1 MKRTILSILLLLP
14 MLSLQASEQVYERIN
29 AELTYCGADFES
41 ISERMVMA
49 VEGMI
54 DTPYQEGILEHGT
67 KEELVIELTKTDCIL
82 FVESAL
88 ALTHNSLSS
97 YPSFRN
103 FSSIVKE
110 LRYRRGIVN
119 GYSSRIHY
127 TSEWISQGVKNGY
140 FREITAQLGGE
151 KVNQEFSFMSN
162 NAKLYKQ
169 LSSSQT
175 EIIKIRS
182 IERQLSSQGGYSVIA
197 KNKVK
202 DITSQLVSGD
212 IIAFTSRVK
221 GLDISH
227 VGVVYIDGDR
237 VTFIHASSSAGMV
250 IIHPTSLVEYLD
262 EMSSISGIRVI
273 RL

>member
-1 MKRTILSILLLLP
+1 

-54 DTPYQEGILEHGT
+54 DTPYEEGLLEHGT

-103 FSSIVKE
+103 FSSIVRE

-127 TSEWISQGVKNGY
+127 TSEWISQGEKNGY

-175 EIIKIRS
+175 EVIKIRT

-197 KNKVK
+197 KSKVK
-202 DITSQLVSGD
+202 DITSQLMSGD

-237 VTFIHASSSAGMV
+237 VTFIHASSSAEMV